1 MTIQLIITIS
11 ILLLL
16 AYVFDITASK
26 TKIPSVILLLLLGFG
41 AKLVTESLNISIP
54 NLNPILPILGTIGLI
69 LIVLEGSL
77 ELEINKSKLPL
88 ILKSSIVALIPLLV
102 ISFGIAYYLNH
113 FEHLPLKLA
122 LASAIPIGIIS
133 SAIAIPSAKNLLNN
147 EKEFITYES
156 SLSDIFG
163 VIFFN
168 FITLNDNIGSK
179 TFGDFSLELLSM
191 LGLSFV
197 ATLLLAGFLNKIQHH
212 IKFVPMII
220 LVLLIYGIAKLF
232 HLPALIFILIFGL
245 FIGNIDELRHYKFIQ
260 KFHPVNFTKDVH
272 KFREI
277 TTELAFLI
285 RALFFMLFGFLM
297 DLGDVLNS
305 ETILFALCITLGIF
319 IVRFMILKIFKLQ
332 TNPLVFIAPRGLI
345 TILLFLSIPISQQ
358 IEQIDKS
365 LIIQV
370 IILSALIMMIGL
382 MRYKKPQIENINESN

>member
-1 MTIQLIITIS
+1 MTISIIITIS

-41 AKLVTESLNISIP
+41 AKLITESLSITVP

-133 SAIAIPSAKNLLNN
+133 SAIAIPSARNLMNN

-168 FITLNDNIGSK
+168 FITLNDNIGTQ
-179 TFGDFSLELLSM
+179 TFGHFFVELLTM
-191 LGLSFV
+191 LAVSFV
-197 ATLLLAGFLNKIQHH
+197 TTLLLAGFLNNIKYH

-220 LVLLIYGIAKLF
+220 LVLLIYDIAKLF

-245 FIGNIDELRHYKFIQ
+245 FIGNIEELRHYNFIQ
-260 KFHPVNFTKDVH
+260 KFHPINFTKDVH

-285 RALFFMLFGFLM
+285 RALFFMLFGFLI
-297 DLGDVLNS
+297 DITHVLNS

-319 IVRFMILKIFKLQ
+319 LVRFLILKIFKLQ

-382 MRYKKPQIENINESN
+382 MRYKRRKIENINENN

>member
-1 MTIQLIITIS
+1 MTIS
-11 ILLLL
+11 IIITLSTLLLL
-16 AYVFDITASK
+16 AYVFDITTSK

-41 AKLVTESLNISIP
+41 VKLITENLNISIP

-77 ELEINKSKLPL
+77 ELEINKSKLP
-88 ILKSSIVALIPLLV
+88 IIFKSSIVALLPLLI
-102 ISFGIAYYLNH
+102 ISFGIAYYLH
-113 FEHLPLKLA
+113 YFENLTLKLA
-122 LASAIPIGIIS
+122 LANAIPLGIIS
-133 SAIAIPSAKNLLNN
+133 SAIAIPSVRNLLNN
-147 EKEFITYES
+147 EKEFIIYES

-179 TFGDFSLELLSM
+179 TFGHFALELMIM
-191 LGLSFV
+191 LVISFV
-197 ATLLLAGFLNKIQHH
+197 ATLLLAGFLNKIKHH

-220 LVLLIYGIAKLF
+220 LVLLIYGVAKLF

-260 KFHPVNFTKDVH
+260 KFHPVNFSKDVH
-272 KFREI
+272 KFQEI

-285 RALFFMLFGFLM
+285 RALFFILFGFLI
-297 DLGDVLNS
+297 DITEVLNS
-305 ETILFALCITLGIF
+305 ETILFALSITLGIF
-319 IVRFMILKIFKLQ
+319 MVRFSVLKIFKLQ

-345 TILLFLSIPISQQ
+345 TILLFLSIPITQQ
-358 IEQIDKS
+358 IKQIDKS
-365 LIIQV
+365 LITQV

-382 MRYKKPQIENINESN
+382 ICYKKPEIEKINESN